1 MILEPVEDFIQ
12 DVIAGR
18 NEIVIQDYI
27 DETFK
32 EGGLDRLE
40 QLYTELFIESKVS
53 NVTNACLTQ
62 ALSLIENNIQ
72 KHLRDNPFI
81 LNTDPHIDE
90 LLKNLTN
97 SITCQKIYKLY
108 YFTETKQD
116 YDLSQSH
123 YMNLPFTF
131 KWQLS
136 YNYPE
141 QVYVSVDNA
150 NDPDCRK
157 KNALCFGYLYNY
169 PMADSADLR
178 VIAELTY
185 NYNLT
190 LVHKLKEYILF
201 FFNDYWKKRD
211 SSEGLAIWEKEM
223 STEELIEFRQSDKY
237 KALINELINII
248 MHPGENRFFE
258 VKIPKYKY
266 DDFITRQTQVDLKID
281 ELRKFVNE
289 CCINYCLADLLNQI
303 FLKFKKAFNYDLEE
317 EYYVFR
323 NFKYVHSLFGLA
335 LEIDNF
341 FNDNHNIAKV
351 LPEHNIIL
359 FPDIKLIFSSI
370 KEFYIDK
377 DDYTR
382 AIEKRNEVFNMFSKY
397 IQQISLFEQRTQSSN
412 LQSEEVNEFVS
423 QQKPQA
429 SPSKHYNKT
438 NNEND
443 IFRSLDDIFD
453 KEDVE
458 IRLKE
463 HGKKGKYIL
472 LDKGT
477 YSLVDKD
484 VNGKKIDIKLLAYF
498 FGKLFQNCIK
508 GSNKFKFPEN
518 FVKDI
523 FGDYDWRKTYYKAKG
538 KEPKNANDVNVAID
552 EIETIIDKKKK
563 PNAKS

>member
-90 LLKNLTN
+90 LLKNLTD
-97 SITCQKIYKLY
+97 SIICQKIYKLCY
-108 YFTETKQD
+108 ITEINKD
-116 YDLSQSH
+116 YELSRSH
-123 YMNLPFTF
+123 VINLPFKY
-131 KWQLS
+131 KWQIS
-136 YNYPE
+136 YKYPE

-150 NDPDCRK
+150 DDPDCRK
-157 KNALCFGYLYNY
+157 KNTLCFGYLYNY

-201 FFNDYWKKRD
+201 FFNDYWEKRD

-223 STEELIEFRQSDKY
+223 STEELIEFRKSDKY
-237 KALINELINII
+237 KDLINYLIDII
-248 MHPGENRFFE
+248 MHPKENRVIE

-351 LPEHNIIL
+351 LPEHNLIL

-370 KEFYIDK
+370 KEFCIDK

-397 IQQISLFEQRTQSSN
+397 IQQISLFEKKTLEHITTYPAYIPNSTPIS
-412 LQSEEVNEFVS
+412 
-423 QQKPQA
+423 QKPQDTSVKNPA
-429 SPSKHYNKT
+429 LNFFFSNLKYKTFIDTAIKYNIIDNNFKPST
-438 NNEND
+438 NFLSQT
-443 IFRSLDDIFD
+443 IFVLFLDYMFD
-453 KEDVE
+453 HPANWPKYSAKYTKDLFN
-458 IRLKE
+458 IRNPEKLKSQNSDDE
-463 HGKKGKYIL
+463 LIE
-472 LDKGT
+472 
-477 YSLVDKD
+477 
-484 VNGKKIDIKLLAYF
+484 KLKQY
-498 FGKLFQNCIK
+498 
-508 GSNKFKFPEN
+508 
-518 FVKDI
+518 KDI
-523 FGDYDWRKTYYKAKG
+523 NHIQKAQIYLNVV
-538 KEPKNANDVNVAID
+538 KEAELEYKNASENNKD
-552 EIETIIDKKKK
+552 
-563 PNAKS
+563 